1 VDGKP
6 FCDNTLRP
14 CGDTCIAR
22 TACCHGLDA
31 SIYQETTP
39 GCRPNETCAVNSSGF
54 GECRCGNFRC
64 DRNQGCCELVG
75 GQPTCNTNLR
85 PCGDIC
91 IDKTLCCREG
101 VQGCDDGLTCTAET
115 CQPAT
120 GTGQTPPPGIC
131 VQTFPNRTC
140 TEACKPDGKGYG
152 NYFPEDQREVRCASA
167 GTVYPSQP
175 CYCWRTTED
184 QNVCT
189 ESVPGGIT
197 PPPCR
202 LSSECPAGQV
212 CIRSGLTTGTN
223 TCAPICQ

>member
-1 VDGKP
+1 VACVNGVCTCTRTSCAQGCCTVVDGKP

-14 CGDTCIAR
+14 CGNTCIAR

-39 GCRPNETCAVNSSGF
+39 GCRRNETCAVNSSGF

-75 GQPTCNTNLR
+75 GQPTCNPNLR

-101 VQGCDDGLTCTAET
+101 VQACT
-115 CQPAT
+115 
-120 GTGQTPPPGIC
+120 G
-131 VQTFPNRTC
+131 
-140 TEACKPDGKGYG
+140 ACKPDGEGYG
-152 NYFPEDQREVRCASA
+152 NYFPENQREVRCASA